1 MNKEMLAKCEGH
13 LVRIRPIARRF
24 HGQHELESLD
34 DDWLIRR
41 VDLARKAV
49 ELHNLRCDHCP
60 MLGLDHIHSYVSDP
74 MRDFDGQKHG
84 FLQLNVQV
92 FLTERGPRIEPLSP
106 SFRRDESPTMAAGAV
121 LSDAARELLLQA
133 AQDPQGAVIRVGTF
147 GGAVVKT
154 NGRNLV
160 GDDSPRSV
168 ARWRSAVDELHRLG
182 LLEDRAGKGEVFFVT
197 AEGYEFADSAA
208 RR

>member
-1 MNKEMLAKCEGH
+1 
-13 LVRIRPIARRF
+13 
-24 HGQHELESLD
+24 
-34 DDWLIRR
+34 
-41 VDLARKAV
+41 
-49 ELHNLRCDHCP
+49 

-92 FLTERGPRIEPLSP
+92 FLTERGPRIEPLPP
-106 SFRRDESPTMAAGAV
+106 SFRRDESPTMAGAV

-133 AQDPQGAVIRVGTF
+133 AQDPQGVVIRVSTF

-160 GDDSPRSV
+160 GDNSPRSA
-168 ARWRSAVDELHRLG
+168 ARWRSAVNELHHLG
-182 LLEDRAGKGEVFFVT
+182 FLEHRAGKGEVFFVT
-197 AEGYEFADSAA
+197 AQGYEFADSAA